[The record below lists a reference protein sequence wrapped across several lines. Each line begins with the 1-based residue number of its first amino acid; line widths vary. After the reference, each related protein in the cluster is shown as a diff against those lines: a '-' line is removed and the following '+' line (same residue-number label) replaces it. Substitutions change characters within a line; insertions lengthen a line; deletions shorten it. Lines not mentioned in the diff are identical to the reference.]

1 MRRRCRNV
9 SIHATLAGGDR
20 SLGILPSCPVRFYP
34 RHPRG
39 WRQRGSLT
47 KKPNATRFYP
57 RHPRGWRPKAPI
69 FPKPRNQVSIHA
81 TLAGGDW
88 TVCAAS
94 SRPKSFLS
102 TPPSRVAT
110 RTDAGRPQVAEVS
123 IHATLAGGDKAGS
136 EADFTEWVVSIH
148 ATLAGGDVPEVDE
161 DAEPITFLST
171 PPSRV
176 ATVAFTAVAR
186 LNSVSIH
193 ATLAGGDDYAQ
204 LKASYDE
211 RFYPRHPRGWRQLS
225 GSGSSS
231 FFAFLSTPPSRVATA
246 KVYKNVQC
254 LLRKKEKIICKI
266 KNNLKHPPHIP
277 IATSKKCTACP
288 KTSDGIGAKLLGK
301 VCLLS
306 PRTGAAT
313 QAAHHPEQIRGG
325 GQGAPRGFC
334 SGCQAGKSA
343 GCRFRGQSARPA
355 RL

>member
-1 MRRRCRNV
+1 M
-9 SIHATLAGGDR
+9 ATLLATYNQ
-20 SLGILPSCPVRFYP
+20 SSQAPFLSTPPSRVATRIYQHGAYTWRCFYP

-39 WRQRGSLT
+39 WRQRSILLLYLQ
-47 KKPNATRFYP
+47 AT
-57 RHPRGWRPKAPI
+57 
-69 FPKPRNQVSIHA
+69 VSIHA
-81 TLAGGDW
+81 TLAGGDAKW
-88 TVCAAS
+88 IESAQ
-94 SRPKSFLS
+94 RWQMFLS

-110 RTDAGRPQVAEVS
+110 AVKAEIGIAGLV
-123 IHATLAGGDKAGS
+123 
-136 EADFTEWVVSIH
+136 
-148 ATLAGGDVPEVDE
+148 
-161 DAEPITFLST
+161 FLST

-176 ATVAFTAVAR
+176 ATQLSYSKPVELCAFLSTPPSRV
-186 LNSVSIH
+186 
-193 ATLAGGDDYAQ
+193 ATLISPKTP
-204 LKASYDE
+204 LRRRS
-211 RFYPRHPRGWRQLS
+211 FYPRHPRGWRHT
-225 GSGSSS
+225 GENPTINHYE
-231 FFAFLSTPPSRVATA
+231 FLSTPPSRVATA

-254 LLRKKEKIICKI
+254 LLRKREKIICKI

-301 VCLLS
+301 VCLLP

>member
-1 MRRRCRNV
+1 MAFGKGLRSAEDTV
-9 SIHATLAGGDR
+9 S
-20 SLGILPSCPVRFYP
+20 
-34 RHPRG
+34 
-39 WRQRGSLT
+39 
-47 KKPNATRFYP
+47 
-57 RHPRGWRPKAPI
+57 
-69 FPKPRNQVSIHA
+69 
-81 TLAGGDW
+81 
-88 TVCAAS
+88 
-94 SRPKSFLS
+94 LS

-110 RTDAGRPQVAEVS
+110 SFLSNVPLEVM
-123 IHATLAGGDKAGS
+123 
-136 EADFTEWVVSIH
+136 
-148 ATLAGGDVPEVDE
+148 
-161 DAEPITFLST
+161 FLST
-171 PPSRV
+171 PPARV
-176 ATVAFTAVAR
+176 ATGSPQG
-186 LNSVSIH
+186 L
-193 ATLAGGDDYAQ
+193 D
-204 LKASYDE
+204 ASN
-211 RFYPRHPRGWRQLS
+211 
-225 GSGSSS
+225 
-231 FFAFLSTPPSRVATA
+231 AFLSTPPSRVATA

-254 LLRKKEKIICKI
+254 LLRKREKIICKI

>member
-1 MRRRCRNV
+1 MQV
-9 SIHATLAGGDR
+9 SIHATLAGGDLLYAVDKLR
-20 SLGILPSCPVRFYP
+20 LLMFLSTPPSRVAHYAAAEPPKERAFLSTPPSRVATSGRAAYRRPEHCFYP

-39 WRQRGSLT
+39 WRQR
-47 KKPNATRFYP
+47 PV
-57 RHPRGWRPKAPI
+57 RH
-69 FPKPRNQVSIHA
+69 
-81 TLAGGDW
+81 LGGN
-88 TVCAAS
+88 
-94 SRPKSFLS
+94 KM
-102 TPPSRVAT
+102 
-110 RTDAGRPQVAEVS
+110 
-123 IHATLAGGDKAGS
+123 
-136 EADFTEWVVSIH
+136 
-148 ATLAGGDVPEVDE
+148 
-161 DAEPITFLST
+161 
-171 PPSRV
+171 
-176 ATVAFTAVAR
+176 
-186 LNSVSIH
+186 
-193 ATLAGGDDYAQ
+193 
-204 LKASYDE
+204 
-211 RFYPRHPRGWRQLS
+211 
-225 GSGSSS
+225 
-231 FFAFLSTPPSRVATA
+231 FLSTPPSRVATA

-288 KTSDGIGAKLLGK
+288 KMSDGIGAKLLGK

>member
-1 MRRRCRNV
+1 MLSPQPDKQRRV
-9 SIHATLAGGDR
+9 SIHATLAGGDC
-20 SLGILPSCPVRFYP
+20 SISTY
-34 RHPRG
+34 
-39 WRQRGSLT
+39 T
-47 KKPNATRFYP
+47 ATAI
-57 RHPRGWRPKAPI
+57 W
-69 FPKPRNQVSIHA
+69 
-81 TLAGGDW
+81 
-88 TVCAAS
+88 
-94 SRPKSFLS
+94 FLS

-110 RTDAGRPQVAEVS
+110 TSTETV
-123 IHATLAGGDKAGS
+123 IILHGS
-136 EADFTEWVVSIH
+136 
-148 ATLAGGDVPEVDE
+148 
-161 DAEPITFLST
+161 
-171 PPSRV
+171 
-176 ATVAFTAVAR
+176 
-186 LNSVSIH
+186 
-193 ATLAGGDDYAQ
+193 
-204 LKASYDE
+204 
-211 RFYPRHPRGWRQLS
+211 FYPRHPRGWRHVTILASTAS
-225 GSGSSS
+225 GM
-231 FFAFLSTPPSRVATA
+231 FLSTPPSRVATA

-254 LLRKKEKIICKI
+254 LLRKREKIICKI